1 MDYCSRACQPQFTQT
16 YYAINYTFDI
26 GYLHGVAVSVDC
38 TSYDI
43 LFLYKHN
50 RIDVVPLFW
59 WKKIDISALRGTL
72 GVRDFS

>member
-1 MDYCSRACQPQFTQT
+1 MLQIKLDAQWIIVAELVNPNLHKH
-16 YYAINYTFDI
+16 YAINYTFDI

-50 RIDVVPLFW
+50 RIGVVPLFW
-59 WKKIDISALRGTL
+59 
-72 GVRDFS
+72 

>member
-26 GYLHGVAVSVDC
+26 GYLHSVAVSVDC

-43 LFLYKHN
+43 LFLYKHRRHHQTSSDIIN
-50 RIDVVPLFW
+50 VPPFW
-59 WKKIDISALRGTL
+59 
-72 GVRDFS
+72 